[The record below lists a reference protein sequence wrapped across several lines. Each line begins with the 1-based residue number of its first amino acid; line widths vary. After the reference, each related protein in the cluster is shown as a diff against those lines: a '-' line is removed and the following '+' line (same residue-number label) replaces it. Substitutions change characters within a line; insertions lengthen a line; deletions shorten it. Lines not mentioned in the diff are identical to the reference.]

1 MSNVLVHDERRYKMM
16 NKSQFIHH
24 IIVTHSCT
32 IQAANET
39 WDRLLSAGVVDSTGR
54 VCVETSEN
62 IVTLVRSWRFYRR
75 IDSR

>member
-1 MSNVLVHDERRYKMM
+1 MSVHDERRYKMM

-24 IIVTHSCT
+24 ISVTQSCT

-54 VCVETSEN
+54 VCVVISEN
-62 IVTLVRSWRFYRR
+62 LVTLERSWRFYRR